1 MKIDKVSIIIENVDE
16 ENASVRLVTD
26 PVPGMDEEIEDTPAV
41 VLGSQVWDLVQQFL
55 EMDEGVDSHERT
67 LQ

>member
-26 PVPGMDEEIEDTPAV
+26 PIPAVDEEIEDTPAV